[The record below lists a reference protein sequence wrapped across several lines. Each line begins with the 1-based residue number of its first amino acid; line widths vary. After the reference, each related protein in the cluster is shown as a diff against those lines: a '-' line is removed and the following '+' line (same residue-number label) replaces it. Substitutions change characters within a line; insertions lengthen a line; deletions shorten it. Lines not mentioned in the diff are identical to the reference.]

1 MRNNKKEK
9 RSESIEYTAII
20 GSDFGFD
27 TSTLTSEIIEGL
39 SPEQFSGITIPMIV
53 DMPLDALAGISDSQL
68 SAIPATSMAGLSL
81 EHLVKIPDEA
91 FKGMSADHIKN
102 ISASAIAGMNK
113 EKLENLPDEA
123 MAGFNANTF
132 WSIPTEAMSAMTAVK
147 LAILG
152 GSSYRKRAISGPYGQ
167 EMDPGASIAG
177 TMETLSPDA
186 FAGATAADLAAM
198 PADAMGGM
206 TADMMGAM
214 PPAAMG
220 GMNAEMMAAMPPDAM
235 GGMSPDMM
243 AAMPPDAMAG
253 MDADMMAAMPPMAM
267 QGMDAESA
275 DNLQYDAYPQDF
287 ESITSTACQGF
298 DIVNGDITQE
308 VTNTLSLAQC
318 NYVGQNLEIS
328 QNNTPEDTEVNLVN
342 FLDTKQ
348 LYNFDYGSPGY
359 LDVTFNNIKYSLQVP
374 RKSKTIVNNNN
385 NSRQGAIN
393 YFGGRQKGG
402 AIATT
407 FDTLIDNQL
416 YFNFV
421 IQKLNIANVANSIN
435 APLFEAGGVILGTNI
450 YIFDKKIY
458 YIFGRY
464 NDIDQNIES
473 GEHDVPIDFS
483 AYYGIDVN
491 LVLQLQI
498 TEDKAT
504 TIIMLINNNGEI
516 LEEATYIKYISLNG
530 LNIKFAGSNSCAIG
544 KIAGNAPVVSHLSE
558 EHSILGNFGTNINME
573 ALNLSFTTNNIIESL
588 VLQATDLDAAVD
600 SAADGSPS
608 DPFDPMGDS
617 GGEAGGGAP
626 EAPDAIDEP
635 HEPPPDDYPDV

>member
-1 MRNNKKEK
+1 
-9 RSESIEYTAII
+9 
-20 GSDFGFD
+20 
-27 TSTLTSEIIEGL
+27 
-39 SPEQFSGITIPMIV
+39 
-53 DMPLDALAGISDSQL
+53 MP
-68 SAIPATSMAGLSL
+68 P
-81 EHLVKIPDEA
+81 
-91 FKGMSADHIKN
+91 
-102 ISASAIAGMNK
+102 
-113 EKLENLPDEA
+113 EA
-123 MAGFNANTF
+123 MHGMDA
-132 WSIPTEAMSAMTAVK
+132 PMM
-147 LAILG
+147 
-152 GSSYRKRAISGPYGQ
+152 
-167 EMDPGASIAG
+167 EM
-177 TMETLSPDA
+177 
-186 FAGATAADLAAM
+186 M
-198 PADAMGGM
+198 PPDAMGGM
-206 TADMMGAM
+206 DADMMNQM
-214 PPAAMG
+214 PPDCMV
-220 GMNAEMMAAMPPDAM
+220 GMDGPMMAAMPPDAVA
-235 GGMSPDMM
+235 GMSPMH
-243 AAMPPDAMAG
+243 
-253 MDADMMAAMPPMAM
+253 MAAMPPMAM

-421 IQKLNIANVANSIN
+421 IQKLNISNVANSIN

-504 TIIMLINNNGEI
+504 TIIMLINNNNGEI
-516 LEEATYIKYISLNG
+516 LEETTYIKYISLNG
-530 LNIKFAGSNSCAIG
+530 LNIKFAGGNSCAIG